1 MKAFARLIALAAALM
16 LLIAMPRAFAEEIDG
31 DCVYTLVDES
41 GRALTRRGG
50 KMYVG
55 DEYISGDDRYYRIIS
70 VDDVSQTATAEDLG
84 STNGTLVNGRRI
96 TRQPLSDGDVI
107 RIGHSVL
114 VYRQDGA

>member
-1 MKAFARLIALAAALM
+1 MKAFARMIALAAALT

-41 GRALTRRGG
+41 GRVLTRRGG

-55 DEYISGDDRYYRIIS
+55 DEYISGDDRDYRIIS

-84 STNGTLVNGRRI
+84 EATIERFRAQFISESLCQNGDGRREA
-96 TRQPLSDGDVI
+96 RLHVFNP
-107 RIGHSVL
+107 
-114 VYRQDGA
+114 

>member
-41 GRALTRRGG
+41 GRVLTRRVG

-55 DEYISGDDRYYRIIS
+55 D
-70 VDDVSQTATAEDLG
+70 
-84 STNGTLVNGRRI
+84 
-96 TRQPLSDGDVI
+96 
-107 RIGHSVL
+107 
-114 VYRQDGA
+114 